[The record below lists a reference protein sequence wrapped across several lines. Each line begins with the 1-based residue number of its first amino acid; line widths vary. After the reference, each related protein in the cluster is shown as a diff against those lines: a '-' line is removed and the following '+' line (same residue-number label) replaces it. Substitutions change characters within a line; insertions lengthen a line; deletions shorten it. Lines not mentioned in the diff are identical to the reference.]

1 MVFLRFDCYFKH
13 TVEPIAEDFVSLL
26 YFIKRHGMR
35 EQRSH
40 TASSSPAALH
50 RTALSF
56 LPPRTEG
63 SDDSVIAQ
71 ARREGFI
78 RHLEFARVDPQA
90 RQCFP
95 RSKASQRRTQTFVRA
110 PR

>member
-26 YFIKRHGMR
+26 YFIKRHGMS
-35 EQRSH
+35 EQRSQIDSSCPDDLH
-40 TASSSPAALH
+40 QTAH
-50 RTALSF
+50 SF
-56 LPPRTEG
+56 LTSRTEG

-90 RQCFP
+90 RQCSTW
-95 RSKASQRRTQTFVRA
+95 SKAS
-110 PR
+110 